1 VKSNKNVTSNLKK
14 QYKHMKQK
22 ILVILIAITAVISVQ
37 SREITP
43 QRTQKAIDRFVDDSL
58 MRHGSLG
65 VMVVDVNNG
74 NTLGSR
80 NANMA
85 CITAST
91 MKTVTSAAALE
102 LLGADYMFQTPVYL
116 EGEIHGS
123 TLKGNLVIKGIGD
136 PTLGSVY
143 FKDNL
148 DIVNEITET
157 LTRQGIKNIEG
168 TIIVDN
174 SLYYYPAFNGDW
186 CADDLAWDY
195 GMGVHALNYCDN
207 RMRLIFDGNGD
218 GTIENAHFEPNVPGV
233 EIINKMRIGNEDNVG
248 VLLEYANPSIV
259 LTGTAADTTYYFN
272 VSNPTPDALLIDSLN
287 RTLNNAGIAVKNNNI
302 YKGHQQWLLLTHKS
316 PVLTDIITSLLERS
330 DNMFTEALLRAI
342 AHNSNREPTDAE
354 GVAVIDSLFTA
365 RGLDVSGKFQYDGS
379 GLARNNKA
387 PVQFFADM
395 LTYMADRRFGTKQL
409 RLVDLMPRIGV
420 NARIGT
426 VIPETSISTHIAVKS
441 GSMRDVQCYV
451 GYYPADKPQYAWA
464 VLVNNWHGSRPNLKN
479 MIDRLLIGIFDPEH

>member
-1 VKSNKNVTSNLKK
+1 MTRRLFPLLLMLAVA
-14 QYKHMKQK
+14 
-22 ILVILIAITAVISVQ
+22 ILSQA
-37 SREITP
+37 RDITP

-58 MRHGSLG
+58 MRHGSIG
-65 VMVVDVNNG
+65 VIVTDIKTG
-74 NTLGSR
+74 KTLGSR

-91 MKTVTSAAALE
+91 MKTVTSSAALE
-102 LLGADYMFQTPVYL
+102 LLGADFTFNTPVYL
-116 EGEIHGS
+116 DGEIHGN
-123 TLKGNLVIKGIGD
+123 TLKGNLVVVGVGD

-143 FKDNL
+143 FKENL
-148 DIVNEITET
+148 DIVNEIIDK
-157 LTRQGIKNIEG
+157 LQKQGINDIEG
-168 TIIVDN
+168 RVIVDN
-174 SLYYYPAFNGDW
+174 SRYYYPAYNGDW

-207 RMRLIFDGNGD
+207 RMRLVFECKNGKVVN
-218 GTIENAHFEPNVPGV
+218 EHFEPDVPGV
-233 EIINKMRIGNEDNVG
+233 QIINRMRPGNVDNVV
-248 VLLEYANPSIV
+248 VLLEYANPAIV
-259 LTGTAADTTYYFN
+259 LTGTAADTTYYFD
-272 VSNPTPDALLIDSLN
+272 VANPTPDAMLIDSLS
-287 RTLNNAGIAVKNNNI
+287 RTLNKSGIRLGNRTI
-302 YKGHQQWLLLTHKS
+302 QSSDRRWLLMEHRS

-342 AHNSNREPTDAE
+342 AHNSNREPTDAQ
-354 GVAVIDSLFTA
+354 GVEVIDSLFTA
-365 RGLDVSGKFQYDGS
+365 RGIDASGKFQYDGS

-395 LTYMADRRFGTKQL
+395 LTYMSDRRFGTKQL

-426 VIPETSISTHIAVKS
+426 VIPETAISTHVAVKS

-451 GYYPADKPQYAWA
+451 GYYPADKPRYTWA

-479 MIDRLLIGIFDPEH
+479 MIDRLLINIFDPEH

>member
-1 VKSNKNVTSNLKK
+1 MKLKSIVVMMLLAMTTVT
-14 QYKHMKQK
+14 
-22 ILVILIAITAVISVQ
+22 VQ
-37 SREITP
+37 AREVTN

-65 VMVVDVNNG
+65 VIVVDVKTG
-74 NTLGSR
+74 KTLGSR
-80 NANMA
+80 NANLA

-91 MKTVTSAAALE
+91 MKTVTSSAALE
-102 LLGADYMFQTPVYL
+102 LLGADYTFGTPVYL
-116 EGEIHGS
+116 DGEIHGS
-123 TLKGNLVIKGIGD
+123 TLKGNLVIVGKGD

-148 DIVNEITET
+148 DIVHEIIET
-157 LTRQGIKNIEG
+157 LKKQGINQIEG
-168 TIIVDN
+168 KVIVDN
-174 SLYYYPAFNGDW
+174 SLHYYPAYNGDW

-207 RMRLIFDGNGD
+207 KVRLVFDSHNGKV
-218 GTIENAHFEPNVPGV
+218 ENAHFVPNVPGV
-233 EIINKMRIGNEDNVG
+233 EIVNKMRAGNEDNVG
-248 VLLEYANPSIV
+248 VLLEYANPTIV
-259 LTGTAADTTYYFN
+259 LTGTAADTTYYFD
-272 VSNPTPDALLIDSLN
+272 VSNPTPDVLLVDSLQ
-287 RTLNNAGIAVKNNNI
+287 RTLMASGINVGNSVLPSSSSR
-302 YKGHQQWLLLTHKS
+302 WLLLTHKS

-342 AHNSNREPTDAE
+342 AVNSGREPIDSE

-387 PVQFFADM
+387 PVRFFGDM
-395 LTYMADRRFGTKQL
+395 LTYMSSRRFGSKQL
-409 RLVDLMPRIGV
+409 RLVDLMPRVGV

-426 VIPETSISTHIAVKS
+426 LIPGTAMSTHLAVKS

-451 GYYPADKPQYAWA
+451 GYYPADEPKYAWA
-464 VLVNNWHGSRPNLKN
+464 VLVNNWHGSRPNLKDK
-479 MIDRLLIGIFDPEH
+479 IDRLLIGIFDPEH

>member
-1 VKSNKNVTSNLKK
+1 MN
-14 QYKHMKQK
+14 YKLLYTIM
-22 ILVILIAITAVISVQ
+22 LAATLAMGVQ
-37 SREITP
+37 ARDVTP
-43 QRTQKAIDRFVDDSL
+43 QRTQRAIDRFVDDSL
-58 MRHGSLG
+58 MRHGSVG
-65 VMVVDVNNG
+65 VIVADVNTG
-74 NTLGSR
+74 KTLGSR

-102 LLGADYMFQTPVYL
+102 LLGADFSFLTPVYL
-116 EGEIHGS
+116 DGEIHGS
-123 TLKGNLVIKGIGD
+123 TLRGNLVIVGAGD

-143 FKDNL
+143 FKENL
-148 DIVNEITET
+148 DIVNEIVST
-157 LTRQGIKNIEG
+157 LHKQGIKQIDG
-168 TIIVDN
+168 KVIVDK
-174 SLYYYPAFNGDW
+174 SSYYYPAYNGDW

-207 RMRLIFDGNGD
+207 RMRLVFDGKGD
-218 GTIENAHFEPNVPGV
+218 GTIANAHFEPNVPGV
-233 EIINKMRIGNEDNVG
+233 QIINRMRSGSKDNVG
-248 VLLEYANPSIV
+248 VLLEYANPAIV
-259 LTGTAADTTYYFN
+259 LTGTASDTTYYFD
-272 VSNPTPDALLIDSLN
+272 VANPTPEALLIDSLN
-287 RTLNNAGIAVKNNNI
+287 HTLAREGIKLGNGNI
-302 YKGHQQWLLLTHKS
+302 QQGPGRWHLLTHKS

-342 AHNSNREPTDAE
+342 AVNSSREPIDSE

-365 RGLDVSGKFQYDGS
+365 RGLDASGKFQYDGS

-395 LTYMADRRFGTKQL
+395 LIYMAPRRFGSKQL

-420 NARIGT
+420 NARIGD
-426 VIPETSISTHIAVKS
+426 VIKETALSTHIAVKS

-451 GYYPADKPQYAWA
+451 GYYPADEPQYVWA

>member
-1 VKSNKNVTSNLKK
+1 MIRRIFS
-14 QYKHMKQK
+14 
-22 ILVILIAITAVISVQ
+22 IAVIMAIVAMTVAQARGIS
-37 SREITP
+37 E
-43 QRTQKAIDRFVDDSL
+43 QRTQRAIDRFVDDSL

-65 VMVVDVNNG
+65 VIVVDVKNG
-74 NTLGSR
+74 KTLGAR

-91 MKTVTSAAALE
+91 MKTVTSSAALE
-102 LLGADYMFQTPVYL
+102 LLGADFVFQTPVYL
-116 EGEIHGS
+116 DGEIHGS
-123 TLKGNLVIKGIGD
+123 TLKGNLLIEGVGD

-143 FKDNL
+143 FKENL
-148 DIVNEITET
+148 DIVHEIVET
-157 LTRQGIKNIEG
+157 LKKQGITNIEG
-168 TIIVDN
+168 KVIVDK
-174 SLYYYPAFNGDW
+174 SRYYYPAFNGDW

-207 RMRLIFDGNGD
+207 RMRLVFDANKD
-218 GTIENAHFEPNVPGV
+218 GEVRNAHFEPSVPGV
-233 EIINKMRIGNEDNVG
+233 EIINRMRPGGKDDVV

-259 LTGTAADTTYYFN
+259 LTGTAADTTYYFD
-272 VSNPTPDALLIDSLN
+272 VANPTPEALLIDSIG
-287 RTLNNAGIAVKNNNI
+287 RTLRHEGIRLGNNNVPSSSRR
-302 YKGHQQWLLLTHKS
+302 WLLLTHRS

-330 DNMFTEALLRAI
+330 DNMFTEALLRAM
-342 AHNSNREPTDAE
+342 AYNSGREPVDKQ
-354 GVAVIDSLFTA
+354 GVEVVDSLFSA

-387 PVQFFADM
+387 PVRFFADM
-395 LTYMADRRFGTKQL
+395 LTYMSSRRYGSKQL
-409 RLVDLMPRIGV
+409 RLVDLMPRIGI

-426 VIPETSISTHIAVKS
+426 VIPETAISTHVAVKS

-451 GYYPADKPQYAWA
+451 GYYPAEEPQYAWA